1 VKLQLRQHLRLL
13 ITFRSS
19 EAVGGAHPINAH
31 FQMKLRDYQQQAIAG
46 LREAF
51 KQKHQR
57 VLLVAPTGAGK
68 TVMFSYL
75 THQLTERGNRVLL
88 LAHRDFLLDQI
99 SETLSRF
106 DIPHGFIASRRQL
119 QLCHLAQVAG
129 VHTVKTRTSRIAWKP
144 DWIICD
150 EAHHA
155 TAGSWNK
162 ILEAYPDAKV
172 IGVTATPERLDGTGL
187 ESVFDEMVVGPTV
200 ASLMAQGFLSR
211 VKYLSPQ
218 LIDTEDMK
226 TRMGDFV
233 HAEIER
239 AVNTRGV
246 TGHAVDFYTKTC
258 PNAPAIAFCA
268 SIAHSIA
275 VAEGFREAGYRW
287 HALHSK
293 ATYAENRAAIEKL
306 ASGELHGISSCDIV
320 SEGFDV
326 PVVTAAI
333 LLRPTKSLGLH
344 LQQIGR
350 VLRPAPGKECAIVID
365 HVGNVA
371 RNSAGQWVLN
381 HGRAEDP
388 REWSLQGA
396 EKKEKAAPLKRCNN
410 CLAIIPVAS
419 RICPECGYEFQ
430 PVPRAEMKQLEGDLT
445 QLPAWIPPKCVG
457 HKNKIIQAALEENV
471 EFAEDQADRL
481 IPHIP
486 TNVYSITQCNLLR
499 TKAVF
504 SLCEYI
510 KKVRENEHPEA
521 EWLSFDEAYSAYM
534 RVITAAM
541 SAAAQTFEDFQEI
554 AHLNGYKPGWAY
566 YRWQN
571 SKYARK

>member
-1 VKLQLRQHLRLL
+1 
-13 ITFRSS
+13 
-19 EAVGGAHPINAH
+19 
-31 FQMKLRDYQQQAIAG
+31 MKLRDYQEQAIAG

-51 KQKHQR
+51 RQKHRR

-75 THQLTERGNRVLL
+75 THQLTQRGNRVLL

-106 DIPHGFIASRRQL
+106 DIPHGFIAARRPL

-129 VHTVKTRTSRIAWKP
+129 VHTVKTRTKKITWTP

-155 TAGSWNK
+155 TAGSWNA
-162 ILEAYPDAKV
+162 ILEAYPQAKV

-187 ESVFDEMVVGPTV
+187 ASVFSEMVLGPTV
-200 ASLMAQGFLSR
+200 ASLMQQGFLSR

-218 LIDTEDMK
+218 LIDTEDMSV
-226 TRMGDFV
+226 RMGDFV
-233 HAEIER
+233 KSEIER

-258 PNAPAIAFCA
+258 ANAPAIAFCS
-268 SIAHSIA
+268 SIAHALA
-275 VAEGFREAGYRW
+275 VAEGFRQAGYRW

-293 ATYAENRAAIEKL
+293 AKYSENRAAIEKL

-326 PVVTAAI
+326 PVVTTAI

-350 VLRPAPGKECAIVID
+350 VLRPAPGKDHAIVID

-371 RNSAGQWVLN
+371 RNASGQWVLN

-396 EKKEKAAPLKRCNN
+396 EKKEKAAPLKRCDN
-410 CLAIIPVAS
+410 CLAIIPAAS
-419 RICPECGYEFQ
+419 RVCPECGAECKT
-430 PVPRAEMKQLEGDLT
+430 VPRAEMKQLDGELT
-445 QLPAWIPPKCVG
+445 ELPAWIPPKCAG
-457 HKNKIIQAALEENV
+457 RKKEIIQSALEEDV
-471 EFAEDQADRL
+471 EFTEDRADAL
-481 IPHIP
+481 IPMFP
-486 TNVYSITQCNLLR
+486 RNVYSITQCNLLR

-504 SLCEYI
+504 ALCEFVQKI
-510 KKVRENEHPEA
+510 REKQNPQT
-521 EWLSFDEAYSAYM
+521 EWVAFEEAYAAYM
-534 RVITAAM
+534 KVVTAAM
-541 SAAAQTFEDFQEI
+541 SANADSMEEFQEI
-554 AHLNGYKPGWAY
+554 AHLNGYKQGWAY

>member
-1 VKLQLRQHLRLL
+1 
-13 ITFRSS
+13 
-19 EAVGGAHPINAH
+19 
-31 FQMKLRDYQQQAIAG
+31 MKLRDYQEQAIAS

-51 KQKHQR
+51 KQKHRR

-75 THQLTERGNRVLL
+75 THQLTQRGNRVLL

-106 DIPHGFIASRRQL
+106 DIPHGFIAARRPL

-129 VHTVKTRTSRIAWKP
+129 VHTVKTRTKKITWTP

-155 TAGSWNK
+155 TAGSWNA
-162 ILEAYPDAKV
+162 IIEAYPEAKV

-187 ESVFDEMVVGPTV
+187 ESVFDEMVLGPTV

-218 LIDTEDMK
+218 LIDTEDMA

-268 SIAHSIA
+268 SIAHSLA
-275 VAEGFREAGYRW
+275 VAEGFRQAGYRW
-287 HALHSK
+287 QALHSK
-293 ATYAENRAAIEKL
+293 AKYSENRAAIEKL

-396 EKKEKAAPLKRCNN
+396 EKRDKATPLKRCEN
-410 CLAIIPVAS
+410 CLAIIPAAS
-419 RICPECGYEFQ
+419 RVCPECGFECKS
-430 PVPRAEMKQLEGDLT
+430 VPRAEMKQLDGELT
-445 QLPAWIPPKCVG
+445 ELPAWIPPKCFG
-457 HKNKIIQAALEENV
+457 HKNEIIQAALDSSN
-471 EFAEDQADRL
+471 EFAEDQADHL
-481 IPHIP
+481 IPP
-486 TNVYSITQCNLLR
+486 TPGNVYSITQCNLLR
-499 TKAVF
+499 AKAVL
-504 SLCEYI
+504 SLCDYI
-510 KKVRENEHPEA
+510 YKVRLNEHPAA
-521 EWLSFDEAYSAYM
+521 EWLVFEEAYAAYM

-541 SAAAQTFEDFQEI
+541 SATAQSLEEFQRI
-554 AHLNGYKPGWAY
+554 AHLNGYKSGWAY